1 MFQRWGF
8 AVKDLQS
15 RIRILLEVLLLVLMG
30 LDGFAL
36 FISVFLPLQPGTF
49 QAVVL
54 LDLAVSLI
62 VSAAYLIQPGLRESW
77 RIPLVAIPFYFIGVK
92 ILGAPQHSPLLAVLN
107 LIKVA
112 GLLMAVRDLAGS
124 VGEFMRRS
132 RLGYGVGLF
141 VSVIFVFTI
150 LFYIVESPV
159 NPLVVTY
166 EDSLWYVLQ
175 TITTVGYGDIVPVT
189 SLGRFTGMVIMFSA
203 IASTSLITASATST
217 LLETLRGEQERIE
230 SRRRDEFREIKARIS
245 GLEER
250 LDRIEEMV
258 GELRRGP

>member
-1 MFQRWGF
+1 
-8 AVKDLQS
+8 VKDLQS
-15 RIRILLEVLLLVLMG
+15 GLRVLFEVVFLAVLG

-36 FISVFLPLQPGTF
+36 FISVFLPLKPGTF
-49 QAVVL
+49 QSVIL
-54 LDLAVSLI
+54 LDLAASLI
-62 VSAAYLIQPGLRESW
+62 VLAAYLIRPGVRDRW
-77 RIPLVAIPFYFIGVK
+77 NAPLVAIPFYFIGVK
-92 ILGAPQHSPLLAVLN
+92 ILGAPQHSPLLAALN

-112 GLLMAVRDLAGS
+112 GIFIAVRDLAGS
-124 VGEFMRRS
+124 VGEFMKRS

-141 VSVIFVFTI
+141 ISVIFVFTI

-230 SRRRDEFREIKARIS
+230 SRRRDEFREIKVRIS
-245 GLEER
+245 GLEDR
-250 LDRIEEMV
+250 LERIEELLR
-258 GELRRGP
+258 ELRKGP

>member
-1 MFQRWGF
+1 M
-8 AVKDLQS
+8 KDLQS
-15 RIRILLEVLLLVLMG
+15 GLRVLFEVVFLAVLG

-36 FISVFLPLQPGTF
+36 FISVFLPLQSGTF

-54 LDLAVSLI
+54 LDLAA
-62 VSAAYLIQPGLRESW
+62 SAMVLVAYLTRPGVRDRW
-77 RIPLVAIPFYFIGVK
+77 NVPLVAAPFYFIGVT
-92 ILGAPQHSPLLAVLN
+92 ILGAPQHSPILAALN
-107 LIKVA
+107 LVKVA
-112 GLLMAVRDLAGS
+112 GILMAVRDLAGS

-141 VSVIFVFTI
+141 ISVIFVFTI

-230 SRRRDEFREIKARIS
+230 SRRRDEFREIEARIS
-245 GLEER
+245 GVEER
-250 LDRIEEMV
+250 LERIEEML
-258 GELRRGP
+258 GELRKGP